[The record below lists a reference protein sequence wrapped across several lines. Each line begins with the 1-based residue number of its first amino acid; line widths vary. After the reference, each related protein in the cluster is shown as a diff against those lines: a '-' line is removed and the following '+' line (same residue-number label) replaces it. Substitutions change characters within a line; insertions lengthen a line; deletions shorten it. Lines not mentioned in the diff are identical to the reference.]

1 MEAHFVMNIEQ
12 DIYDFLFHGIDELK
26 EIAAVYTDKK
36 IEASRNKKNFSMNVS
51 LEDDYL
57 NINFEIED
65 MTIEWM
71 VGGIIL
77 LVVLDKLYD
86 EFTATYKVERFY

>member
-1 MEAHFVMNIEQ
+1 MNLI
-12 DIYDFLFHGIDELK
+12 
-26 EIAAVYTDKK
+26 TD
-36 IEASRNKKNFSMNVS
+36 
-51 LEDDYL
+51 LED
-57 NINFEIED
+57 FEIED